1 MREIKVRDLAY
12 IPLGRQ
18 GENNAQKVIWPGVA
32 DSWARLYGKGV
43 FALKVQRQG
52 DDAMYLANV
61 TSENGDI
68 VWVLSNADTAKVGD
82 GVAILEYRVGST
94 VAKSRAW
101 RTVTEWSP
109 GDETAEPPE
118 AYQSWVDKVLAAG
131 ATAEAAVSK
140 LPYVGENG
148 NWWRW
153 DGSAEAFVD
162 TGTSARGTKG
172 EKGDTGATGP
182 AGPKGETG
190 AQGEKGEVGPAG
202 QTGPAGPTGA
212 TGATGPAGP
221 AGPQGPKGDTG
232 AQGPAGETGPRGPQ
246 GPAGKDGE
254 TPELVEGELVEVP
267 SGGGGSSGKDGV
279 TFTPSVSAD
288 GDLSWSNDGGLDNPE
303 TVNIKG
309 PRGDTGSPGAKG
321 DTGTTPNIQIGTVT
335 TLDAGEDATASIT
348 GTPENPLLNLGI
360 PKGADGGG
368 GSGTGTGGT
377 WTLLHEQTLNEA
389 VETFSYDLDAVRAAA
404 IVVFPGGE
412 VEAGWKRAILND
424 MQVPISNRKVYSFGG
439 VAFVVDLDAPIKV
452 QSVTNSP
459 ANMLSTYGTTAAIS
473 TSINAENISSINK
486 IGIATGT
493 LLVAGAK
500 ILIYAKE

>member
-1 MREIKVRDLAY
+1 MREIEVRDLAY

-18 GENNAQKVIWPGVA
+18 GENNAQKVIWPGIA
-32 DSWARLYGKGV
+32 DSWARLYGEGV

-52 DDAMYLANV
+52 DDAMYPANV
-61 TSENGDI
+61 TSENGDV

-82 GVAILEYRVGST
+82 GIAILEYRVGST

-190 AQGEKGEVGPAG
+190 AQGEKGETGPAG

-232 AQGPAGETGPRGPQ
+232 AQGPTGETGPRGPQ
-246 GPAGKDGE
+246 GPAGKDGA
-254 TPELVEGELVEVP
+254 TPELVEGELVTVP
-267 SGGGGSSGKDGV
+267 SAGE
-279 TFTPSVSAD
+279 SAS
-288 GDLSWSNDGGLDNPE
+288 DLSLGLTAATIGQTIKVKAVDTDGKPTAWEAVDMAGGETWEKIAEIELRTDTAEYVLADFATYRKAKAIMTRSQYISGLNKNVWFRVVGQDDTYSCGFLTIGYGYIFWEYSAEVNDLFIVSSHIE
-303 TVNIKG
+303 TNNRNSAESV
-309 PRGDTGSPGAKG
+309 RS
-321 DTGTTPNIQIGTVT
+321 TGTFMP
-335 TLDAGEDATASIT
+335 LAS
-348 GTPENPLLNLGI
+348 P
-360 PKGADGGG
+360 
-368 GSGTGTGGT
+368 
-377 WTLLHEQTLNEA
+377 
-389 VETFSYDLDAVRAAA
+389 VETYKFKLMFVDTSVIQAGDKVTVIGVR
-404 IVVFPGGE
+404 
-412 VEAGWKRAILND
+412 R
-424 MQVPISNRKVYSFGG
+424 
-439 VAFVVDLDAPIKV
+439 
-452 QSVTNSP
+452 
-459 ANMLSTYGTTAAIS
+459 
-473 TSINAENISSINK
+473 
-486 IGIATGT
+486 
-493 LLVAGAK
+493 
-500 ILIYAKE
+500 

>member
-18 GENNAQKVIWPGVA
+18 GENNAQKVIWPGIA
-32 DSWARLYGKGV
+32 DSWARLYGEGV
-43 FALKVQRQG
+43 FALKVLRQG
-52 DDAMYLANV
+52 DDAMYPANV
-61 TSENGDI
+61 TSENGDV

-109 GDETAEPPE
+109 GDETTEPPE

-153 DGSAEAFVD
+153 DGSTEAFVD

-172 EKGDTGATGP
+172 EKGDVGATGP

-190 AQGEKGEVGPAG
+190 ARGEKGETGPAG

-232 AQGPAGETGPRGPQ
+232 AQGPTGETGPRGPQ

-254 TPELVEGELVEVP
+254 TPELIEGELVDVP
-267 SGGGGSSGKDGV
+267 SAGGGSSTDISLGLTSATVGQTIKVKAVDTDGKPTAWEAVDM
-279 TFTPSVSAD
+279 A
-288 GDLSWSNDGGLDNPE
+288 GG
-303 TVNIKG
+303 
-309 PRGDTGSPGAKG
+309 GAK
-321 DTGTTPNIQIGTVT
+321 PYKILYNQ
-335 TLDAGEDATASIT
+335 TLSEAAVVKVDADADAAACNEYVLSMA
-348 GTPENPLLNLGI
+348 I
-360 PKGADGGG
+360 PKGDVAVAYNKYTTILCVVDCVNNIRVVDASFGTLHQARMLKSDDGGAWIDFF
-368 GSGTGTGGT
+368 SSQTTT
-377 WTLLHEQTLNEA
+377 ATPTLNVVPRTTWYNTTRYKVTDLTTTLFDSK
-389 VETFSYDLDAVRAAA
+389 VELPAGT
-404 IVVFPGGE
+404 IIIIGG
-412 VEAGWKRAILND
+412 K
-424 MQVPISNRKVYSFGG
+424 
-439 VAFVVDLDAPIKV
+439 
-452 QSVTNSP
+452 
-459 ANMLSTYGTTAAIS
+459 
-473 TSINAENISSINK
+473 
-486 IGIATGT
+486 
-493 LLVAGAK
+493 
-500 ILIYAKE
+500 

>member
-52 DDAMYLANV
+52 DDAMYPANV
-61 TSENGDI
+61 TSENGDV

-82 GVAILEYRVGST
+82 GIAILEYRVGST

-153 DGSAEAFVD
+153 DGSTEAFVD

-182 AGPKGETG
+182 AGPKGEPG

-232 AQGPAGETGPRGPQ
+232 TQGPTGETGPRGPQ
-246 GPAGKDGE
+246 GPAGKDGA
-254 TPELVEGELVEVP
+254 TPELIEGELVDVP
-267 SGGGGSSGKDGV
+267 SAGGGAAPDISLGLTAATIGQTIKVKAVDTDGKPTAWEAVDMAGGGEKEWTKVIDEEITEATGLFLLSDLNNVCGIFGRYSGLSNATDTDSGQNLFVNGISIAHNIYPVCKAGGSPTYGYFRAVYNGIFWMAEKSGNAISNSNNTVGPCYIPYNVANDVGPATEVKFATPNSKYAPISGKLEV
-279 TFTPSVSAD
+279 
-288 GDLSWSNDGGLDNPE
+288 W
-303 TVNIKG
+303 
-309 PRGDTGSPGAKG
+309 
-321 DTGTTPNIQIGTVT
+321 
-335 TLDAGEDATASIT
+335 
-348 GTPENPLLNLGI
+348 
-360 PKGADGGG
+360 
-368 GSGTGTGGT
+368 
-377 WTLLHEQTLNEA
+377 
-389 VETFSYDLDAVRAAA
+389 VR
-404 IVVFPGGE
+404 
-412 VEAGWKRAILND
+412 
-424 MQVPISNRKVYSFGG
+424 
-439 VAFVVDLDAPIKV
+439 
-452 QSVTNSP
+452 
-459 ANMLSTYGTTAAIS
+459 
-473 TSINAENISSINK
+473 
-486 IGIATGT
+486 
-493 LLVAGAK
+493 
-500 ILIYAKE
+500 